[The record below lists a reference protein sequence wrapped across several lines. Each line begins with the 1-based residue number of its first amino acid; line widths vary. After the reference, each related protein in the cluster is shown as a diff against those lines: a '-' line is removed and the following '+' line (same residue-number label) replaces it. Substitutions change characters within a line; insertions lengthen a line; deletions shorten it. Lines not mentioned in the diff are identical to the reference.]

1 MIGDFWIGMILIFGC
16 ITVLVLWFRHEFHG
30 SHYKERFNDEMHEFF
45 ENMQWFGEE
54 IDCEEML
61 KHYSSIEELK
71 KANKRMKKIRN
82 KSLV

>member
-1 MIGDFWIGMILIFGC
+1 
-16 ITVLVLWFRHEFHG
+16 
-30 SHYKERFNDEMHEFF
+30 MHEFF